1 MRQWLWEVMETVG
14 EEVDRVLFQHLSGST
29 EVNCSKLGQTEWHC
43 ENSELIRWNPKIKLF
58 RNIALQP
65 LQAVRQQVPMSFL
78 WCSFLQVT
86 ERQMWRWLKF
96 DADIFLHISET
107 SSKFEKSEWIASSQ
121 CLVYFWCYTL

>member
-1 MRQWLWEVMETVG
+1 
-14 EEVDRVLFQHLSGST
+14 
-29 EVNCSKLGQTEWHC
+29 
-43 ENSELIRWNPKIKLF
+43 
-58 RNIALQP
+58 
-65 LQAVRQQVPMSFL
+65 VRQQVPMSFL

-86 ERQMWRWLKF
+86 ARQMWRWLKF